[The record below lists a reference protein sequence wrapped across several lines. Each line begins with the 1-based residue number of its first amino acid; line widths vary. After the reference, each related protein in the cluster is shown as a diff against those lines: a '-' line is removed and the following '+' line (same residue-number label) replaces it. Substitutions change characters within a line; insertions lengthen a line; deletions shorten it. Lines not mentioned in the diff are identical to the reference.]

1 MEALSGI
8 MLGLPCENGYHNTTS
23 SVLFFAFHDVVTLL
37 QVRSTH
43 SQVDMIGTSALPP
56 GTQVPW
62 QPRGSSRKQD
72 FLSDAFP
79 PPTPPSNL
87 LLHWF
92 PSEAKHEARNYIRSM
107 HAQQGAGRGKTGKLS
122 CTLQGRCKET
132 TTAVSLAVH
141 LSYTRTFVL
150 KCFSWS

>member
-72 FLSDAFP
+72 FLSDAVSPP
-79 PPTPPSNL
+79 PPTYCFTGFPVKPSMRL
-87 LLHWF
+87 AITYA
-92 PSEAKHEARNYIRSM
+92 PCM
-107 HAQQGAGRGKTGKLS
+107 HNKEQGEGK
-122 CTLQGRCKET
+122 REN
-132 TTAVSLAVH
+132 
-141 LSYTRTFVL
+141 
-150 KCFSWS
+150 